1 MSNKGVCLQCYNGFY
16 LNPNGPCL
24 QISSLCK
31 TSDPNN
37 GACLSC
43 YQGYTLLD
51 KTCIPTNN
59 TDNSD
64 PNCKSRSS
72 EGTCTGCYTGFYLS
86 EDLRCNKMDPLCRN
100 YTALFD
106 SCSDCYEGYT
116 LVSNKCVIASQATS
130 DNADP
135 FCIKLQGP

>member
-1 MSNKGVCLQCYNGFY
+1 MACLQCYNGFY
-16 LNPNGPCL
+16 LNSNGVCF

-31 TSDPNN
+31 TSDPTN

-43 YQGYTLLD
+43 YQGYTLIN
-51 KTCIPTNN
+51 KACVPTNK

-64 PNCKSRSS
+64 PNCKIRSLQDI
-72 EGTCTGCYTGFYLS
+72 CTGCYTGFYLAV
-86 EDLRCNKMDPLCRN
+86 DLRCNKMDPLCRN
-100 YTALFD
+100 YTDSFD

-116 LVSNKCVIASQATS
+116 LVDKKCVIASQAIS
-130 DNADP
+130 DNSDP